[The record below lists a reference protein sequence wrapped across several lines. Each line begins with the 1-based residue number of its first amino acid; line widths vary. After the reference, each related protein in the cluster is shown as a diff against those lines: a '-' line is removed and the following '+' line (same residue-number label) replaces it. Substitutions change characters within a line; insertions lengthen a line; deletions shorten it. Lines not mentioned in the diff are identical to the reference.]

1 MDFPPKYIPPVL
13 DRVFGHGWTEIRPC
27 CRKSIQI
34 LVRIGKK
41 KRLLI
46 KSETLLCRKDLNDEL
61 LYTVYLDRIAS
72 FKMDAPPP
80 KWDGVFQH
88 LSK

>member
-1 MDFPPKYIPPVL
+1 M
-13 DRVFGHGWTEIRPC
+13 
-27 CRKSIQI
+27 Q
-34 LVRIGKK
+34 
-41 KRLLI
+41 LLI
-46 KSETLLCRKDLNDEL
+46 KSETLLCLKDLNDEL